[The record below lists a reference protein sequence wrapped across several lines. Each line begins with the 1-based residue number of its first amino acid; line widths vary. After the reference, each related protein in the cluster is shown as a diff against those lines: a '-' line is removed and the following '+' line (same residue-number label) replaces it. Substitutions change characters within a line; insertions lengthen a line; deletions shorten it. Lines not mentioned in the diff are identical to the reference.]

1 MPAASL
7 TDAERAALR
16 ELVAVE
22 RARAQRR
29 LSSLERTFDEMI
41 DAADLEPPDDE
52 HDPEGTTAYER
63 AQVTSLAAEA
73 RVRLTQLDRA
83 LTEIDDEGY
92 GACQRCGQPIGW
104 PRLQA
109 QPGTT
114 AACAAPCRPDR
125 TTQRPARRRRARA
138 SNQPRAI
145 HWRRLAAR
153 LSHRVLR
160 AVDPAALRGWE
171 HPDR

>member
-1 MPAASL
+1 MPAAPL

-73 RVRLTQLDRA
+73 RARLTQLDRA

-114 AACAAPCRPDR
+114 RCMRCAVSP
-125 TTQRPARRRRARA
+125 
-138 SNQPRAI
+138 
-145 HWRRLAAR
+145 
-153 LSHRVLR
+153 
-160 AVDPAALRGWE
+160 
-171 HPDR
+171 

>member
-1 MPAASL
+1 VSAAPL

-29 LSSLERTFDEMI
+29 LSSLERTFDEMVE
-41 DAADLEPPDDE
+41 AADLEPPDDE

-63 AQVTSLAAEA
+63 AQITSLAAEA
-73 RVRLTQLDRA
+73 PARLTQLDRA

-104 PRLQA
+104 PRLEA
-109 QPGTT
+109 RPGTT
-114 AACAAPCRPDR
+114 RCMRCAVSP
-125 TTQRPARRRRARA
+125 
-138 SNQPRAI
+138 
-145 HWRRLAAR
+145 
-153 LSHRVLR
+153 
-160 AVDPAALRGWE
+160 
-171 HPDR
+171 

>member
-1 MPAASL
+1 MAG
-7 TDAERAALR
+7 
-16 ELVAVE
+16 E

-29 LSSLERTFDEMI
+29 LSSLERAFDEMV

-73 RVRLTQLDRA
+73 RTRLTQLDRA
-83 LTEIDDEGY
+83 LTEIDDDGYGY

-114 AACAAPCRPDR
+114 RCVRCAVSP
-125 TTQRPARRRRARA
+125 
-138 SNQPRAI
+138 
-145 HWRRLAAR
+145 
-153 LSHRVLR
+153 
-160 AVDPAALRGWE
+160 
-171 HPDR
+171 

>member
-1 MPAASL
+1 VPAVPL

-16 ELVAVE
+16 ELLVAE
-22 RARAQRR
+22 RAGAQRR
-29 LSSLERTFDEMI
+29 LSSLERTFDEMV

-83 LTEIDDEGY
+83 LTEIDDEAY
-92 GACQRCGQPIGW
+92 GACEQCGQPIGW

-114 AACAAPCRPDR
+114 RCIRCATSP
-125 TTQRPARRRRARA
+125 
-138 SNQPRAI
+138 
-145 HWRRLAAR
+145 
-153 LSHRVLR
+153 
-160 AVDPAALRGWE
+160 
-171 HPDR
+171 

>member
-1 MPAASL
+1 M
-7 TDAERAALR
+7 
-16 ELVAVE
+16 AVE
-22 RARAQRR
+22 RARTQRR

-73 RVRLTQLDRA
+73 RARLTQLNRA
-83 LTEIDDEGY
+83 LTEIDDESY

-114 AACAAPCRPDR
+114 R
-125 TTQRPARRRRARA
+125 
-138 SNQPRAI
+138 
-145 HWRRLAAR
+145 
-153 LSHRVLR
+153 
-160 AVDPAALRGWE
+160 
-171 HPDR
+171 

>member
-1 MPAASL
+1 VPAAPL

-16 ELVAVE
+16 ELVTVE

-63 AQVTSLAAEA
+63 AQITSLAAEA
-73 RVRLTQLDRA
+73 RTRLIQLDRA

-92 GACQRCGQPIGW
+92 GTCRRCGRPIGW

-114 AACAAPCRPDR
+114 RCIRCAA
-125 TTQRPARRRRARA
+125 
-138 SNQPRAI
+138 S
-145 HWRRLAAR
+145 
-153 LSHRVLR
+153 
-160 AVDPAALRGWE
+160 
-171 HPDR
+171 

>member
-1 MPAASL
+1 VPAPPL

-16 ELVAVE
+16 ELVTAE
-22 RARAQRR
+22 RDRAQRR
-29 LSSLERTFDEMI
+29 LSSLERTFDEMVE
-41 DAADLEPPDDE
+41 AADLEPPDDE

-73 RVRLTQLDRA
+73 RARLTQLDRA

-109 QPGTT
+109 RPGTT
-114 AACAAPCRPDR
+114 RCVRCAASP
-125 TTQRPARRRRARA
+125 
-138 SNQPRAI
+138 
-145 HWRRLAAR
+145 
-153 LSHRVLR
+153 
-160 AVDPAALRGWE
+160 
-171 HPDR
+171 

>member
-1 MPAASL
+1 MPAAPL

-29 LSSLERTFDEMI
+29 LSSLERTFDKMV
-41 DAADLEPPDDE
+41 DAANFAPPDDE

-63 AQVTSLAAEA
+63 AQVTSLAAETRA
-73 RVRLTQLDRA
+73 RLTQLDQA
-83 LTEIDDEGY
+83 LTEIDEEGY

-104 PRLQA
+104 PRAQA

-114 AACAAPCRPDR
+114 RCMRCAVSP
-125 TTQRPARRRRARA
+125 
-138 SNQPRAI
+138 
-145 HWRRLAAR
+145 
-153 LSHRVLR
+153 
-160 AVDPAALRGWE
+160 
-171 HPDR
+171 